1 VFKESTVGDWAELA
15 RERGTI
21 CHVGRVNSQRR
32 IHLCAAAGVTSFDGS
47 GVSRYALEIPAIH
60 RAVVQQSLLVDRPRK

>member
-1 VFKESTVGDWAELA
+1 MRDWAALA
-15 RERGTI
+15 RERETI

-32 IHLCAAAGVTSFDGS
+32 ISLCAAAGVTSFDGS

-60 RAVVQQSLLVDRPRK
+60 RAVVQQSLIVDHPDPEDPPC